1 MAQRPGAGPEGAGPS
16 PQRPQPCQG
25 GRASRWESRRGHSA
39 LAQGHTQSLAG
50 RSLKRVVGASGTSQV
65 AAGQRCPRHGPYS
78 LPPHPRD
85 VESLCPTQ
93 GHMHHITSRLLILSL
108 LANEATGSQMGKAG
122 TSRVHGPS
130 WGAPAARRPGA
141 SCRPAVT
148 PFRSCLGVA
157 RPPRSAAPSC
167 WTLPGQSQGPILGVS
182 RLRAWFP
189 LGTNGGGG

>member
-1 MAQRPGAGPEGAGPS
+1 MGVATRALSPGTRPHAV
-16 PQRPQPCQG
+16 
-25 GRASRWESRRGHSA
+25 SRRAESE
-39 LAQGHTQSLAG
+39 AG
-50 RSLKRVVGASGTSQV
+50 RGGEWDLTGGCRSEVSQARSLQ
-65 AAGQRCPRHGPYS
+65 P
-78 LPPHPRD
+78 PPHPRD

-108 LANEATGSQMGKAG
+108 LATEATGSQMGKAG

>member
-1 MAQRPGAGPEGAGPS
+1 MGVATRALSAGTRPHSVSHQAESEAG
-16 PQRPQPCQG
+16 RG
-25 GRASRWESRRGHSA
+25 GRVGPHRWLQVRGVPGTVLTTS
-39 LAQGHTQSLAG
+39 SL
-50 RSLKRVVGASGTSQV
+50 
-65 AAGQRCPRHGPYS
+65 
-78 LPPHPRD
+78 HPRD

-108 LANEATGSQMGKAG
+108 LATEATGSQMGKAG